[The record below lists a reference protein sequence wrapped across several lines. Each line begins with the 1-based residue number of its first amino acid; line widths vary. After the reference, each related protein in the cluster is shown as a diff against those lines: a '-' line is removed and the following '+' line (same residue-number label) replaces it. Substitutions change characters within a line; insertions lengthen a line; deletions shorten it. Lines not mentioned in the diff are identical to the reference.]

1 METTPTI
8 RRLSTEPFK
17 PEPDDDLI
25 VCRCEEVTKG
35 ELRRAVHEGLIVFPR
50 FAASPAA
57 PWDFAKAARVPSW

>member
-8 RRLSTEPFK
+8 RRLSAEPFK

-35 ELRRAVHEGLIVFPR
+35 ELR
-50 FAASPAA
+50 
-57 PWDFAKAARVPSW
+57 